1 MMDTTFTLRLSELID
16 YAEKKKYGSDKKTL
30 EDFQTSAFAGCED
43 SYDILIEGNIKILHS
58 GPTPVPYGETTTNLP
73 ESFDIE
79 DISID
84 SVYFDNNGRA
94 DHLELDLIKKGI
106 LRTIEDL
113 SGSFIVSN
121 IEDFFE
127 F

>member
-43 SYDILIEGNIKILHS
+43 SYDILIEGNIKLLHS
-58 GPTPVPYGETTTNLP
+58 GRTSVPYGETTTNLP
-73 ESFDIE
+73 EFFDIE

-84 SVYFDNNGRA
+84 DIYFDNNGRA
-94 DHLELDLIKKGI
+94 DHLELDLIKKGT

-113 SGSFIVSN
+113 SSSFIVSN